1 MRLVAAIAARTRC
14 LSAVRTAVVF
24 CLVAAAT
31 AASAAP
37 APALSPPAPSLPAPS
52 PPAAALPAPDPAIV
66 DADRLAARGKRPAAI
81 AALRRA
87 LAREDTAD
95 RRCALGLLLA
105 APPKPDLPRAHL
117 YLLACPAAR
126 DPALAARGASARAGL
141 DRTLRQSDLSP
152 VEVATDGT
160 PVRLTVDTLRGDA
173 VTAPARL
180 WLPAGRHRLTGV
192 AADGRTAS
200 AELAVTD
207 GNRAMVTLI
216 LPPPPRPAAA
226 GTVDFGDD
234 EPAEVHR
241 GAPAKVEHDSL
252 LPAKYRK
259 GMKARPRP

>member
-24 CLVAAAT
+24 CLSAAAT

-37 APALSPPAPSLPAPS
+37 SPPPAAPS
-52 PPAAALPAPDPAIV
+52 PPAADPAIV

-87 LAREDTAD
+87 LARSDTAE

-105 APPKPDLPRAHL
+105 APPRPDLPRAHL

-160 PVRLTVDTLRGDA
+160 PVRLTVDSLRGDA
-173 VTAPARL
+173 VAAPARL

-207 GNRAMVTLI
+207 GNRAMVTLV

-226 GTVDFGDD
+226 GTVDFGAD

-241 GAPAKVEHDSL
+241 GAPARVEHDSL

-259 GMKARPRP
+259 GVKARPKP